1 MTEQQKLADF
11 IMGLT
16 KDPQRLK
23 ALKANPDR
31 VMTEAGLSKQQ
42 IEALKSLDP
51 MRIRDALI
59 SPDMK
64 DAGPGNVQITLVA
77 VIKF

>member
-16 KDPQRLK
+16 KEPQRLK
-23 ALKANPDR
+23 ALKANPDK
-31 VMTEAGLSKQQ
+31 VMTDAGLTASQ
-42 IEALKSLDP
+42 IDALKSLDP
-51 MRIRDALI
+51 MRIRQALT
-59 SPDMK
+59 SADTK
-64 DAGPGNVQITLVA
+64 DAAAANIQITLVA

>member
-23 ALKANPDR
+23 ALKANPDK
-31 VMTEAGLSKQQ
+31 VMTEAGLTAAQ
-42 IEALKSLDP
+42 IDALKSLDP
-51 MRIRDALI
+51 MRIRQALT
-59 SPDMK
+59 SADTK
-64 DAGPGNVQITLVA
+64 DAAAANIQITLVA